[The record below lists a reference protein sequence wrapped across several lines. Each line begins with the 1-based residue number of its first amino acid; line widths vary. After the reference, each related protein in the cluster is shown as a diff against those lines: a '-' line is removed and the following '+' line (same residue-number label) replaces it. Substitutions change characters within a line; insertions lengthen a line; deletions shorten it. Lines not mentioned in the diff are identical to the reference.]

1 MERCVRDERERA
13 ASQLEEA
20 LRRAKLEHEK
30 ICAEIRERAE
40 SEIATCRDRSAETSA
55 AQMQAIRDLNDKK
68 EELLRNHEKELNRL
82 RKESEDAIQAH
93 VRRSDREREQMLNT
107 LRDLKEDSKHL
118 GSKASVLLDDARQ
131 RHNGEIES
139 IRDELRKFRTRNVK
153 LETEISSC
161 KSDLE
166 TSRAECELLSGR
178 SERMEKEF
186 EIEMEKMRDELKELR
201 SSHEKEL
208 ASLLKRHEMEMSS
221 LLKRREVEIKTHDEE
236 ICKAREKYVKLQ
248 EKFELEIQTHSGEIS
263 KMSDMLEEMKRSFQ
277 TERKKL
283 IETHNK
289 EMFKVTEE
297 HDELVVR
304 LNKSFD
310 VEKEELEEM
319 YV

>member
-1 MERCVRDERERA
+1 M
-13 ASQLEEA
+13 
-20 LRRAKLEHEK
+20 
-30 ICAEIRERAE
+30 
-40 SEIATCRDRSAETSA
+40 
-55 AQMQAIRDLNDKK
+55 
-68 EELLRNHEKELNRL
+68 
-82 RKESEDAIQAH
+82 
-93 VRRSDREREQMLNT
+93 
-107 LRDLKEDSKHL
+107 
-118 GSKASVLLDDARQ
+118 
-131 RHNGEIES
+131 
-139 IRDELRKFRTRNVK
+139 
-153 LETEISSC
+153 SSC

-208 ASLLKRHEMEMSS
+208 AQLLKRHEMEMSS
-221 LLKRREVEIKTHDEE
+221 LLKRREVEITTHDEE

-248 EKFELEIQTHSGEIS
+248 EKFELEMRTHNGEIS
-263 KMSDMLEEMKRSFQ
+263 KMSDTLEEMKRSFQ

-304 LNKSFD
+304 LNKSFE

-319 YV
+319 CVMFERSVRELKFYRLLILSNTNARSQVRVEDEGNAILFGTENV